1 VRATAAAWL
10 LILAA
15 APAFGEQPP
24 VTRELVGHVGS
35 RSALMVLHATQRPD
49 GGWQV
54 AGEYVL
60 LPTLTRRFLEG
71 ERSPEIGVTALK
83 EGTTPI
89 LFGRPPTGELR
100 GAWRDGIFK
109 GMRYGPGGQERERFE
124 FTEAFPS
131 MQDYSAQVDCEGSEG
146 RYRFS
151 LAYAVRDGSVARF
164 EWRSRVEPG
173 GHACAVSGAKQQ
185 RADGGIVLA
194 AGDCRVTL
202 RDLGDYIKA
211 AAESCTHLCGSQAYL
226 EPLLI
231 DRRGNCRLLRPEA
244 R

>member
-1 VRATAAAWL
+1 MKPVLFLCLSIAFPVLAEPAA
-10 LILAA
+10 
-15 APAFGEQPP
+15 E
-24 VTRELVGHVGS
+24 TRELVGQVGS

-54 AGEYVL
+54 AGEYLL
-60 LPTLTRRFLEG
+60 LPTLVRRYLEG
-71 ERSPEIGVTALK
+71 ERSPEIGVTTLK

-100 GAWRDGIFK
+100 GTWRAGTFK
-109 GMRYGPGGQERERFE
+109 GMRHGPGGQERERFAFSEE
-124 FTEAFPS
+124 FPAMDGYGAEVRCEA
-131 MQDYSAQVDCEGSEG
+131 AEG
-146 RYRFS
+146 RYQSS
-151 LAYAVRDGSVARF
+151 LAYIVGHGQIRSF

-173 GHACAVSGAKQQ
+173 GHACALTAARQVPAKGGLALVSGK
-185 RADGGIVLA
+185 
-194 AGDCRVTL
+194 CRVSL
-202 RDLGDYIKA
+202 RDLGDYVKA
-211 AAESCTHLCGSQAYL
+211 AAEDCAEVCGSQAYF